1 MATIIIPEKH
11 TLNRITEI
19 KNLSDAKY
27 YVFILLLSEMK
38 CDRVLRS
45 DYLNIVI
52 HDADEIEECQKSL
65 INIYSSGVAFDN
77 IERGVIPYRF
87 LYMAEYINKYVV
99 EVEQD
104 CYKLELPKDGITV
117 KVERRNKN
125 GDSTC

>member
-1 MATIIIPEKH
+1 MATIVIPEKH

-38 CDRVLRS
+38 RDRDLRS
-45 DYLNIVI
+45 NYLNLVI
-52 HDADEIEECQKSL
+52 HDVDEIEECQKSL
-65 INIYSSGVAFDN
+65 INVYSSGVAFDN

-87 LYMAEYINKYVV
+87 LYMAEYVNKYVV

-104 CYKLELPKDGITV
+104 CYKLELPKDSITI
-117 KVERRNKN
+117 KVESKKEE
-125 GDSTC
+125 

>member
-38 CDRVLRS
+38 RDRDLRS
-45 DYLNIVI
+45 DYLNLVI
-52 HDADEIEECQKSL
+52 HDVDEIEECQKSI
-65 INIYSSGVAFDN
+65 INVYSSGIAFDN

-87 LYMAEYINKYVV
+87 LYLVEYINKYVV

-104 CYKLELPKDGITV
+104 YYKLVLPKDGITV
-117 KVERRNKN
+117 KVESKEEE
-125 GDSTC
+125 

>member
-38 CDRVLRS
+38 RDRDLRS
-45 DYLNIVI
+45 DYLNLVI
-52 HDADEIEECQKSL
+52 HDVDETEECQKSL
-65 INIYSSGVAFDN
+65 INVYSSGVAFDN

-99 EVEQD
+99 EVEKD
-104 CYKLELPKDGITV
+104 CYKLELPKDSITV
-117 KVERRNKN
+117 KVESKKEE
-125 GDSTC
+125 

>member
-38 CDRVLRS
+38 QDRDLRS
-45 DYLNIVI
+45 DYLNLVI
-52 HDADEIEECQKSL
+52 HDVDEIEECQKSL
-65 INIYSSGVAFDN
+65 INVYSSGVVFND

-87 LYMAEYINKYVV
+87 LYLAEYINKYVV

-104 CYKLELPKDGITV
+104 CYKLVLPKDGITV
-117 KVERRNKN
+117 KVESKKEK
-125 GDSTC
+125 

>member
-38 CDRVLRS
+38 CDRDLRS
-45 DYLNIVI
+45 DYLNLVI
-52 HDADEIEECQKSL
+52 HDVDEIEECQKSI
-65 INIYSSGVAFDN
+65 INVYSSGVVFDN

-87 LYMAEYINKYVV
+87 LYMAEYVNKYVV
-99 EVEQD
+99 EVEKD
-104 CYKLELPKDGITV
+104 SYKLELPKDSITV
-117 KVERRNKN
+117 KVESKKEK
-125 GDSTC
+125 

>member
-1 MATIIIPEKH
+1 MNKMATIVIPEKH

-38 CDRVLRS
+38 CDRDLRS
-45 DYLNIVI
+45 DYLNLVI
-52 HDADEIEECQKSL
+52 HDVDEIEECQKSI
-65 INIYSSGVAFDN
+65 INVYSSGVIFEN

-117 KVERRNKN
+117 KVESKKEE
-125 GDSTC
+125 